1 MKKNVSEVF
10 GEFEKAATDHDRECI
25 LFYNNSFGLR
35 SVLKGTFDPN
45 VQFVFTEI
53 PPYTKSTAPPGMGY
67 MTIHQVIEKSYL
79 FEKNNPKTAAELTQ
93 QRKEIL
99 LIQILEAMEPKEA
112 KVYEN
117 MILKDQKI
125 PGLTYELVKKV
136 FPYLLP
142 D

>member
-1 MKKNVSEVF
+1 MIKNINEIF
-10 GEFEKAATDHDRECI
+10 TEFSKAETEHDRSCV
-25 LFYNNSFGLR
+25 LFYNNSFALR

-45 VQFVFTEI
+45 VTFAFNVI
-53 PPYTKSTAPPGMGY
+53 PPYKKSDAPAGLGY
-67 MTIHQVIEKSYL
+67 VTIHQTIEKSYL
-79 FEKNNPKTAAELTQ
+79 FETNNPKTDKNLTQ
-93 QRKEIL
+93 KRKEIL

-112 KVYEN
+112 TIYEN

-142 D
+142 